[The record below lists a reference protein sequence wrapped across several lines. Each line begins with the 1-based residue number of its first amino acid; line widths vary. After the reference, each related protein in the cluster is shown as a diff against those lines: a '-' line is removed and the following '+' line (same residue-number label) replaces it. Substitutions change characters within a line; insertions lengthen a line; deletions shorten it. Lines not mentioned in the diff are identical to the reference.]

1 MFYDANDN
9 LEKLLKMT
17 TTLLQKSTDNQDEY
31 LSKYKEYATELDK
44 NGYNKLIDRIKN
56 YEMCSYTLSEE
67 YEELDAIEKEYERL
81 KEKQYD
87 YISIYSKYGNL
98 TLELMPLNLILID
111 KINKRKE
118 DVLGKLNCDEEIDK
132 CKKELDNLSI
142 RLSEEEKKKALN
154 KEMVCNLERQLRDD
168 FFKAEG
174 RLSSRIDGSNYTSVK
189 NEYKLNG
196 YDIEELL
203 NDKNKLNDVFSE
215 ATFNKNDKE
224 GFEKAGIISYD
235 VMPTK
240 ENKELLDE
248 YHIETVRAK
257 YQLTLIK
264 ILVLVGQE
272 LDNYND
278 VWNKRIKLQDLFK
291 YRLIYLKE
299 LGINHLID
307 PFGRIK
313 LTNQMDLLEGILDN
327 SKEIINITKR
337 MGSVNDRLDLM
348 ISDRNRLLKELSNRE
363 NFILD
368 DLSMS
373 KMASLVS
380 LDDSVIESVD
390 VYQENQVVEIKEK
403 SSKMNSRIVFEKAN
417 GVLSRVNKMMNR
429 EEEKIEKDSI
439 EVSPDLV
446 ISPLLRNDDDID
458 EDIPIVNVEENIE
471 ISPFEK
477 EEEELFSVEEMPFND
492 VMAPLF
498 KDRVSDDNKNDIE
511 YGFLPDLNVD
521 DVVVDNLSEVE
532 NTNKDNNEV
541 NSEIKELSFWPEQDY
556 QEKEEDKIQEEL
568 SLDEQINSL
577 LSGGDVL
584 VKKR

>member
-87 YISIYSKYGNL
+87 YISTYSKYGNL
-98 TLELMPLNLILID
+98 TLELKPLNLILID

-380 LDDSVIESVD
+380 LDDGVIESVD

-477 EEEELFSVEEMPFND
+477 EEELFSVEEMPFND

-532 NTNKDNNEV
+532 NANKDNNEV

>member
-87 YISIYSKYGNL
+87 YISTYSKYGNL

-471 ISPFEK
+471 TSPFEK

-521 DVVVDNLSEVE
+521 DVVVDSLSEVE